1 MSDFQS
7 IESIPFVDNVDS
19 ELVSSSALAD
29 QTEQDSGTSN
39 QIEIV
44 QNTQEDN
51 GDVSTTTLDIGQLN
65 EFIASEN
72 ELRAMQIVN
81 PGTNDYFDFM
91 PETIEDYFAGIMDKY
106 PTKDYYSYHLRH
118 YISNGQYYSYYDDYY
133 YLFPDLTTNECY
145 EVIKYN
151 GQSNY
156 VVNHTTG
163 TPATASIEYGSA
175 VGMSDFRRGVS
186 TLETKVFLFVA
197 ALLCCYVV
205 LHNLFAHFAHH

>member
-1 MSDFQS
+1 MSDVFNVEVNS
-7 IESIPFVDNVDS
+7 LDNIGNSESAPS
-19 ELVSSSALAD
+19 TSLED
-29 QTEQDSGTSN
+29 QTAADETNS

-44 QNTQEDN
+44 QNVEDES
-51 GDVSTTTLDIGQLN
+51 GEVSTTTLDIGQLN
-65 EFIASEN
+65 EFVASEN

-81 PGTNDYFDFM
+81 PSTNDYFDFM
-91 PETIEDYFAGIMDKY
+91 PETIENYFAGIMDKY

-118 YISNGQYYSYYDDYY
+118 WVSNGQYYSYYDDYY
-133 YLFPDLTTNECY
+133 YLFPDLNSNECF

-163 TPATASIEYGSA
+163 TPASATIEYGSA
-175 VGMSDFRRGVS
+175 VGQSDFRKGVS
-186 TLETKVFLFVA
+186 TLETKVLLFVA
-197 ALLCCYVV
+197 ALLCIYVV